1 VHWQQESVFGTVA
14 SLDTDNRRIELRTP
28 GGSDVSIDIAE
39 PIAFWVLPAQADDPA
54 EAVTGNWRKA
64 GIGDDLYVRGERQP
78 GTAAIR
84 ARLIVAGGFRT
95 FVGTVDAMDPL
106 TETVQLRDFRSGR
119 VRSIRFDF
127 MPIYVAARG
136 ATPDHHHLYGA
147 TVGDLKEGDSV
158 LILADQDVQTSRIR
172 AFVLITG
179 FSREGILGPAS
190 GQSSDWIFKAVGIG
204 GRATARP

>member
-1 VHWQQESVFGTVA
+1 
-14 SLDTDNRRIELRTP
+14 
-28 GGSDVSIDIAE
+28 
-39 PIAFWVLPAQADDPA
+39 
-54 EAVTGNWRKA
+54 
-64 GIGDDLYVRGERQP
+64 
-78 GTAAIR
+78 
-84 ARLIVAGGFRT
+84 
-95 FVGTVDAMDPL
+95 MDPL

-119 VRSIRFDF
+119 VRSIHFDF

-179 FSREGILGPAS
+179 FSREGILGPGS
-190 GQSSDWIFKAVGIG
+190 RQSSHWIFKAVGIG